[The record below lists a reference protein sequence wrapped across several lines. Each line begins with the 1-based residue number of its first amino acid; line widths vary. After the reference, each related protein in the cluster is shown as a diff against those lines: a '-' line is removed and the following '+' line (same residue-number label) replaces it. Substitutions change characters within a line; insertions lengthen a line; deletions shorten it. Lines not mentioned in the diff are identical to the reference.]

1 MRITSIAWIMLGTVI
16 TLFTLT
22 GVCVVLLNE
31 SESRESLAIKRQ
43 AELKQLGIDLADASN
58 YLTNEVR
65 NYVQFGERVHYDN
78 FWREVRETR
87 TRDRVVQRL
96 RELGAPQAE
105 IEFIELAKRNSD
117 ALIAVEEAAMAAVE
131 EGEYDIARHLVFD
144 QKYAAHKKSI
154 LGPISRFQEVMNGR
168 ARRESESALA
178 RAELMLVLSNI
189 LILLSAFST
198 TALIYFV
205 LIRRTVQPVTSLTG
219 TMRKLAD
226 GDTAIDIP
234 EASYKDEIADMV
246 SAVKVFRENAIE
258 RGRLEAERAERTAE
272 LDRKNQQLGA
282 ALKQLEDE
290 LEIAKQMQLSILPAQ
305 YPDRKDIVAFGEMVA
320 AREVGGDFYD
330 IIEIDRNRIGFV
342 IADVSGKG
350 VPAALLMAVSC
361 TIMKSTALRGG
372 GPGEVLEK
380 VNQVLSQENE
390 SSMFVTLF
398 YGIIDIRRDELTY
411 ANAGHNP
418 PYLIEAD
425 NSVSPLEGT
434 GGVALGALSGM
445 RYAEKSVALCE
456 GDTVF
461 CYTDGVVEA
470 MDPEGREFTDERL
483 RKVLYESYGLSV
495 EALSKRVLDNV
506 SEFADTADQFDDITC
521 VVFRYQPS
529 TKQAGHEMRDIVTA
543 RFRNDLQELERMTD
557 IVEAF
562 FTRTA
567 LSPSLGYQVTLVLE
581 ELLTNVI
588 SHGYEDDAEHMIE
601 LTINL
606 DDGSLTIE
614 WADDGKAFDPFEVR
628 EPDLESPVEDRP
640 IGGMGVHFV
649 KTIMDTLAYRRR
661 GGRNHLTMSKNL
673 G

>member
-1 MRITSIAWIMLGTVI
+1 MRIVNIAWIMLGTVI

-31 SESRESLAIKRQ
+31 SENRESLAIKRQ
-43 AELKQLGIDLADASN
+43 AEFKQLGIDLAAASD

-65 NYVQFGERVHYDN
+65 YYVQFGDRVHYDN
-78 FWREVRETR
+78 YWREVRETR

-105 IEFIELAKRNSD
+105 IELIELAKRNSD
-117 ALIAVEEAAMAAVE
+117 ALIAIEEAAMAAVE
-131 EGEYDIARHLVFD
+131 KGEYDTARHLMFD
-144 QKYAAHKKSI
+144 QKYVVHKKSI
-154 LGPISRFQEVMNGR
+154 MGPISRFQEAMNSR
-168 ARRESESALA
+168 AMCEAESALA
-178 RAELMLVLSNI
+178 GAELMLALSNI

-205 LIRRTVQPVTSLTG
+205 LIRRTVQPVTSLTES
-219 TMRKLAD
+219 MRKLAD
-226 GDTAIDIP
+226 GDTGVDIP
-234 EASYKDEIADMV
+234 ETSHRDEIADMV

-258 RGRLEAERAERTAE
+258 RARLEAQRAEQAAE
-272 LDRKNQQLGA
+272 LDRKNQQLGK

-305 YPDRKDIVAFGEMVA
+305 YPDREDIVAFGEMVA

-350 VPAALLMAVSC
+350 VPAALFMAVSC

-380 VNQVLSQENE
+380 VNQVLSRENE

-398 YGIIDIRRDELTY
+398 YAIIDIRRDELIY

-418 PYLIEAD
+418 PYLIGPD
-425 NSVSPLEGT
+425 NSVSPLEAT
-434 GGVALGALSGM
+434 GGVALGVLSDM
-445 RYAEKSVALCE
+445 QYAEKSVTLRE

-470 MDPEGREFTDERL
+470 MDPEGHEFSNQRL

-495 EALSKRVLDNV
+495 EALSKRVIDNV
-506 SEFADTADQFDDITC
+506 SEFAGTADQFDDITC

-529 TKQAGHEMRDIVTA
+529 TKQAGH
-543 RFRNDLQELERMTD
+543 
-557 IVEAF
+557 
-562 FTRTA
+562 
-567 LSPSLGYQVTLVLE
+567 
-581 ELLTNVI
+581 
-588 SHGYEDDAEHMIE
+588 
-601 LTINL
+601 
-606 DDGSLTIE
+606 
-614 WADDGKAFDPFEVR
+614 
-628 EPDLESPVEDRP
+628 
-640 IGGMGVHFV
+640 
-649 KTIMDTLAYRRR
+649 
-661 GGRNHLTMSKNL
+661 
-673 G
+673 